1 MKKIILGLLGIL
13 GIILLLG
20 LGRGQNGKS
29 QINNNTQSI
38 KAPSPMHYELH
49 TTNSRSLFIP
59 YWSTNLRETDADYDS
74 YYYFGIAPNAKGE
87 IENDAGLSN
96 LPMVVEKLKSK
107 AKSRKKLV
115 LRMLDASV
123 TDVLLVDANAQK
135 RLLANIDTILE
146 QYNFSGIILDLEVS
160 FSFQS
165 KKKGQISQFVQQ
177 ICTGIK
183 SNYKTCDVLVY
194 GDFSYRGR
202 PYDLGALGQ
211 VADKI
216 ILMAYDFHKAAGE
229 PGPNYS
235 FNEREKYGYDFK
247 QMIADAIAYVPK
259 EKIEVVFGMFGYDW
273 TMNEQGKPLKSAQAL
288 SLNEIN
294 LVTRN
299 LKLITQEK
307 LQVSSYK
314 LQINSAK
321 EKYIEYVDIEGRSH
335 IIWYED
341 EESAAVKTE
350 YLQQHGVSQVSF
362 WAHSYF

>member
-1 MKKIILGLLGIL
+1 
-13 GIILLLG
+13 
-20 LGRGQNGKS
+20 
-29 QINNNTQSI
+29 
-38 KAPSPMHYELH
+38 
-49 TTNSRSLFIP
+49 
-59 YWSTNLRETDADYDS
+59 
-74 YYYFGIAPNAKGE
+74 
-87 IENDAGLSN
+87 
-96 LPMVVEKLKSK
+96 
-107 AKSRKKLV
+107 
-115 LRMLDASV
+115 MLDASV